1 MRLLEVF
8 PVLLML
14 GLAYPLMK
22 YDFLEHRLPNRF
34 TYLAIG
40 VSHSA
45 TSLVTLVEKDFW
57 RFGIAVFIS
66 GVTFGLGYLMAK
78 YELIGM
84 GDIKLLIST
93 NHILAWFAPGLVV
106 IAITLGLLLGSIYG
120 LALVLFKKMSW
131 KASMALG
138 PFLLIGFF
146 LTITPELA
154 VSFIAAA
161 GSY

>member
-1 MRLLEVF
+1 MI

-14 GLAYPLMK
+14 VLAYPLIK

-40 VSHSA
+40 VSHGA
-45 TSLVTLVEKDFW
+45 TSLVTLVEMDFG
-57 RFGIAVFIS
+57 RFFTAVLISGLTFGI
-66 GVTFGLGYLMAK
+66 GYLMAK
-78 YELIGM
+78 YDLIGM
-84 GDIKLLIST
+84 GDIKLLVAT

-106 IAITLGLLLGSIYG
+106 VALTVGLVLGSIYG
-120 LALVLFKKMSW
+120 LALVLFNKMSW

-161 GSY
+161 GS